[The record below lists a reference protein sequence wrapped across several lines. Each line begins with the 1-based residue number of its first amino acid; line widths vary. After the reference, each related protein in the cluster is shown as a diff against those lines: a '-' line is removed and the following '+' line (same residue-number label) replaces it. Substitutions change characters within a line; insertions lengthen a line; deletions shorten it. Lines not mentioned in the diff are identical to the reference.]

1 MPGRL
6 ATSAGCPGTSFL
18 GGSIMFTFAKP
29 LAAFAI
35 VASFAVSAGYAAVKY
50 QVTGTVVKLTDKI
63 ITVQKA
69 NDEKWEI
76 DRDANTKVKGDLK
89 EGAKVTI
96 EYTMTAATVE
106 VKAEKK

>member
-1 MPGRL
+1 MTKLL
-6 ATSAGCPGTSFL
+6 AR
-18 GGSIMFTFAKP
+18 TFAV
-29 LAAFAI
+29 AA
-35 VASFAVSAGYAAVKY
+35 VLSFAVSAAHAAVKY

-63 ITVQKA
+63 ITVQKS

>member
-1 MPGRL
+1 MVK
-6 ATSAGCPGTSFL
+6 
-18 GGSIMFTFAKP
+18 FAKS
-29 LAAFAI
+29 LAA
-35 VASFAVSAGYAAVKY
+35 VVVLASFATAAHAAVKY

-76 DRDANTKVKGDLK
+76 DRDANTKVKGELK